1 MPRSGVIGEQI
12 FDEVEKLVATG
23 MTRTQAFAQISSES
37 GRRAGTV
44 AANYYRVARKRGT
57 TSTGTRRRSTRR
69 RAASTPAR
77 RTAGRPRSRANSAA
91 STGDID
97 ALAGRLV
104 TDVQALAAA
113 INAQASEIRELR
125 ERLDRVKSVL
135 G

>member
-12 FDEVEKLVATG
+12 FDQVEKLVATG

-57 TSTGTRRRSTRR
+57 TTARPRAGRR
-69 RAASTPAR
+69 RAAAAPAR
-77 RTAGRPRSRANSAA
+77 RAGTRARAGRAA
-91 STGDID
+91 SGNDID

-104 TDVQALAAA
+104 ADVQALANA
-113 INAQASEIRELR
+113 IKAQASEVQELR
-125 ERLDRVKSVL
+125 SRLDRVKTLLS
-135 G
+135 

>member
-12 FDEVEKLVATG
+12 FDQVEKLVATG

-57 TSTGTRRRSTRR
+57 GATRPRAGRR
-69 RAASTPAR
+69 RAAAAPAR
-77 RTAGRPRSRANSAA
+77 RRTATRARTSRAAA
-91 STGDID
+91 GTDID

-104 TDVQALAAA
+104 SDVQALADALK
-113 INAQASEIRELR
+113 AQASEVRDLR
-125 ERLDRVKSVL
+125 SRLDRVKTLLS
-135 G
+135 

>member
-12 FDEVEKLVATG
+12 FDQVEKLVATG

-57 TSTGTRRRSTRR
+57 SATRPRAGRR
-69 RAASTPAR
+69 RAAAAPAR
-77 RTAGRPRSRANSAA
+77 RTTTRARTGRAAAG
-91 STGDID
+91 TDID

-104 TDVQALAAA
+104 SDVQALADALKS
-113 INAQASEIRELR
+113 QASEVRDLR
-125 ERLDRVKSVL
+125 SRLDRVKTLLS
-135 G
+135 

>member
-12 FDEVEKLVATG
+12 FDQVEKLVATG

-57 TSTGTRRRSTRR
+57 GATRPRAGRR
-69 RAASTPAR
+69 RAAAAPAR
-77 RTAGRPRSRANSAA
+77 RTATRARAGRAA
-91 STGDID
+91 AGTDID

-104 TDVQALAAA
+104 SDVQALADALKS
-113 INAQASEIRELR
+113 QASEVRDLR
-125 ERLDRVKSVL
+125 SRLDRVKTLLS
-135 G
+135 

>member
-1 MPRSGVIGEQI
+1 MPRSGIIGEQI

-57 TSTGTRRRSTRR
+57 TSTGTRRRTTRR

-77 RTAGRPRSRANSAA
+77 RPAGRPRARASSSAA
-91 STGDID
+91 AGDID

-125 ERLDRVKSVL
+125 DRLDRVKSVL